1 MIVMT
6 TSRTCW
12 QRGLALV
19 AAAPLLVGC
28 GVGTGSASGGSER
41 PRVVASFYPLEYVAE
56 RIAGDHAEVSALT
69 SPGAEPHDLELTLE
83 QIAALEEA
91 DVVVFSRGFQPA
103 VDEAV
108 GQVGTED
115 VVDAADVAD
124 LVPPDE
130 DSAAHEDGEEAHDH
144 GDEAV
149 DPHFWLDP
157 TRLATVAAAV
167 EERLAVVDPAH
178 ADDYATNLA
187 DLQGDLEDLDTDA
200 ERGLAQCARDTVV
213 VSHDA
218 FGYYTD
224 RYGLELEAINGLSPD
239 AEPSP
244 AHLRELSDLIEEK
257 GITTVF
263 SERLAT
269 AELADTL
276 AGDLG
281 LETDVL
287 DPIEGLSDETAD
299 EDYLSLMRV
308 NLAAIQ
314 EANDCR

>member
-1 MIVMT
+1 MIVMNMST
-6 TSRTCW
+6 GHL
-12 QRGLALV
+12 RGVLALLAV
-19 AAAPLLVGC
+19 GPLLAAC
-28 GVGTGSASGGSER
+28 GGESGDAGTG
-41 PRVVASFYPLEYVAE
+41 PRVLASFYPLEYVAE

-108 GQVGTED
+108 DQVGTDD
-115 VVDAADVAD
+115 VVDAAEVAD

-130 DSAAHEDGEEAHDH
+130 DSAAHEDGEEALDH

>member
-1 MIVMT
+1 MNMST
-6 TSRTCW
+6 GHL
-12 QRGLALV
+12 RGVLALLAV
-19 AAAPLLVGC
+19 GQLLAAC
-28 GVGTGSASGGSER
+28 GGASDDAGTGTG
-41 PRVVASFYPLEYVAE
+41 PRVLASFYPLEYVAE

-108 GQVGTED
+108 DQVGTDD
-115 VVDAADVAD
+115 VVDAAEVAD

-130 DSAAHEDGEEAHDH
+130 DSAAHEDGEEALDH

-257 GITTVF
+257 GVTTVF